1 MVTRWIPLAASFAL
15 VMAGLSGCR
24 CHTCNRCPPS
34 CPTTVNA
41 PPVVVPR
48 AQYYQ
53 PQAAPCPGCDR
64 SLPGTAVPP
73 SAWGPPPAPPSVS
86 AGPPPVV
93 AERPSVGT
101 WQPAPPSASD
111 RRPSPGSDESNRA
124 RLNIP
129 EPMDRP
135 PPPPEDVDATR
146 PPARDDLSVE
156 IPQFEQVYDRVAAG
170 LQPFPD
176 GFQLLAAK
184 GYRSVLHIRR
194 DTEDAS
200 ALRASVESKGMKY
213 QDLVVS
219 PATLN
224 RETVDRF
231 SRLIGETALQPIFV
245 FDRKGQLAG
254 ALWYLHF
261 RLNDGLPEQ
270 EARRRAVRLGLDED
284 PRGENAELWL
294 AINRILRGV

>member
-1 MVTRWIPLAASFAL
+1 MLTRWIPLAASVAI

-53 PQAAPCPGCDR
+53 PQAGPCPGCDR
-64 SLPGTAVPP
+64 SPSNVAVPP
-73 SAWGPPPAPPSVS
+73 PTFGQVPAAPPISS
-86 AGPPPVV
+86 PAPPVV
-93 AERPSVGT
+93 AERPATGT
-101 WQPAPPSASD
+101 WQPVQPSRPD
-111 RRPSPGSDESNRA
+111 RRPPAPSEDSNRA
-124 RLNIP
+124 KLNIP

-146 PPARDDLSVE
+146 TPPRGDLSAE
-156 IPQFEQVYDRVAAG
+156 IPQFEQVYERVAAG

-176 GFQLLAAK
+176 GFQLLASR

-194 DTEDAS
+194 DSEDS
-200 ALRASVESKGMKY
+200 TALRTTVESKGMKY

-219 PATLN
+219 PQTLN
-224 RETVDRF
+224 REMVDRF
-231 SRLIGETALQPIFV
+231 SRLVGDSGLHPIFV

-261 RLNDGLPEQ
+261 RLNDGLPEA
-270 EARRRAVRLGLDED
+270 EARKRAVRLGLDEE
-284 PRGENAELWL
+284 PQGENADLWL
-294 AINRILRGV
+294 AINRILRGA